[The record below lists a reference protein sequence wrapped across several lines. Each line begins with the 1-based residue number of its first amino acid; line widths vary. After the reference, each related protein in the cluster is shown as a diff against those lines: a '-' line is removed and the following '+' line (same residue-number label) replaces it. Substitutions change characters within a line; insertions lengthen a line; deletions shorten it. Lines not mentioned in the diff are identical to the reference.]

1 MDAYVCTIAG
11 SKGGV
16 GRTTTAINVGAVF
29 EEGGYDT
36 VLVDADLGM
45 ANVVKKLAVDP
56 DETLHDVLG
65 DTATVEEALTATE
78 HGLSVLAGDGDL
90 DAYANADPTDL
101 EAVVE
106 ELRERFDV
114 VLIDTSPTIS
124 HEVAVPLGLADGTLL
139 VSTADSVALTDTG
152 RTADLADRV
161 DGNVFGLAVTR
172 VTEADQSVTD
182 NGVLDAPLLGVVPED
197 DEAAGHEPLV
207 KTAEGS
213 PAAAAYRD
221 LTTVLIRGL
230 EAGEMPDDVD
240 PVYDRSWFESG
251 EGSDG
256 TGTDE
261 TENKDD
267 DETGGGFGIFRSRS

>member
-29 EEGGYDT
+29 EEGGYET

-65 DTATVEEALTATE
+65 GTATVEDALTATE

-90 DAYANADPTDL
+90 DAYANADPTNL

-124 HEVAVPLGLADGTLL
+124 HEIAVPLGLADGTLL
-139 VSTADSVALTDTG
+139 VSTADSVALTDTA

-161 DGNVFGLAVTR
+161 DGNVFGLVLTR
-172 VTEADQSVTD
+172 VTEADQSVID
-182 NGVLDAPLLGVVPED
+182 NGALDAPLLGVVPED

-240 PVYDRSWFESG
+240 PVYDRSWFESTEESG
-251 EGSDG
+251 G
-256 TGTDE
+256 TGADE
-261 TENKDD
+261 AEDD
-267 DETGGGFGIFRSRS
+267 DETGRGFGLFGSRS